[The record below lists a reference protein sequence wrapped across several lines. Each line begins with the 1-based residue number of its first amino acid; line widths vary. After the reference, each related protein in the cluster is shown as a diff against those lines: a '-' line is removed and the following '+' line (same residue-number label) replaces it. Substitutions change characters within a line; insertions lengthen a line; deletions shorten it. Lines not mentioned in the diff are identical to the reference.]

1 MNTPK
6 IDSHV
11 HILDPKQFPYAPDVW
26 YEPIGAEQGTAGD
39 LTSVMDFHGI
49 THALLVQPNSGY
61 GYDNRAM
68 LSAIANGKGRFKG
81 MAVVKNNA
89 SIGKLQDLQAQGIV
103 GIAMNAALL
112 GVDFYAD
119 IEPLLESLRELD
131 MWAQMQV
138 QHDQFVTLK
147 PMLEA
152 SGAKLMFDHCG
163 RPNPITGVAQ
173 EGFQALLKLAE
184 TGRAAVKLSGFNKC
198 SNQQYPWT
206 DAKPFVD
213 ALLGAYTPQNLI
225 WASDWPFLKAPA
237 RIDYGPLLTLF
248 EQLVPD
254 DAARHAI
261 QWETPKRL
269 FGFDHTTNT

>member
-1 MNTPK
+1 MNSSK

-26 YEPIGAEQGTAGD
+26 YEPIGAEQGTAAD
-39 LTSVMDFHGI
+39 LTQLMAYHGVQ
-49 THALLVQPNSGY
+49 HALLVQPNSGY
-61 GYDNRAM
+61 SYDNRAM
-68 LSAIANGKGRFKG
+68 LSAIANSGGRFKG
-81 MAVVKNNA
+81 MAVVKNSA
-89 SIGKLQDLQAQGIV
+89 SISELQDLQAQGIV

-119 IEPLLESLRELD
+119 IEPLLQHLRDLG

-138 QHDQFVTLK
+138 QHDQLVSLS
-147 PMLEA
+147 PILEA

-163 RPNPITGVAQ
+163 RPDPIAGVAQ
-173 EGFQALLKLAE
+173 AGFEALLKLAQ

-198 SNQQYPWT
+198 STQQYPWA

-213 ALLGAYTPQNLI
+213 ALIQAYTPQHLV

-254 DAARHAI
+254 AAARHAI
-261 QWETPKRL
+261 HWETPKRL
-269 FGFDHTTNT
+269 FGF

>member
-1 MNTPK
+1 MNSPK

-26 YEPIGAEQGTAGD
+26 YEPIGAEQGTAAD
-39 LTSVMDFHGI
+39 LTRLMASHGVQ
-49 THALLVQPNSGY
+49 HAMLVQPNSGY

-68 LSAIANGKGRFKG
+68 LSAIANGDGRFKG

-89 SIGKLQDLQAQGIV
+89 SLGELQDLKAQGIV

-112 GVDFYAD
+112 GIDFYAD
-119 IEPLLESLRELD
+119 IDPLLERLRDLG

-138 QHDQFVTLK
+138 QHDQLVTLS

-152 SGAKLMFDHCG
+152 GGTKLMFDHCG
-163 RPNPITGVAQ
+163 RPEPTAGVAQ
-173 EGFQALLKLAE
+173 KGFQALLKLAD

-198 SNQQYPWT
+198 SVQQYPWA

-213 ALLGAYTPQNLI
+213 ALMQAYTPQHLI

-248 EQLVPD
+248 EELVPD
-254 DAARHAI
+254 ATTRHAI

-269 FGFDHTTNT
+269 FNF

>member
-1 MNTPK
+1 MQSPF

-11 HILDPKQFPYAPDVW
+11 HILDPKQFPYAQGVW
-26 YEPIGAEQGTAGD
+26 YEPIGAEQGTAAD
-39 LTSVMDFHGI
+39 LKSVMDFHGVQ
-49 THALLVQPNSGY
+49 HAMLVQPNSGY

-81 MAVVKNNA
+81 MAVVKNNT
-89 SIGKLQDLQAQGIV
+89 SLDELQDLQAQGIV

-112 GVDFYAD
+112 GVDFYAYID
-119 IEPLLESLRELD
+119 PLLERLRDLG
-131 MWAQMQV
+131 MWAQIQV
-138 QHDQFVTLK
+138 QHDQLVTLS

-163 RPNPITGVAQ
+163 RPETIAGVAQ

-198 SNQQYPWT
+198 SIQQYPWV

-213 ALLGAYTPQNLI
+213 ALLGAYKPPNLI

-237 RIDYGPLLTLF
+237 RIDYGPLITLF

-254 DAARHAI
+254 TAARHTI

-269 FGFDHTTNT
+269 FGF

>member
-1 MNTPK
+1 MNSSL

-11 HILDPKQFPYAPDVW
+11 HILDPDRFPYSPDAW
-26 YEPIGAEQGTAGD
+26 YAPIGAERGTAGD
-39 LTSVMDFHGI
+39 LTSVMDFHGVA
-49 THALLVQPNSGY
+49 HALLVQPNSGY

-89 SIGKLQDLQAQGIV
+89 SISELQDLHAQGIV

-119 IEPLLESLRELD
+119 IEPLLTRLRDLG
-131 MWAQMQV
+131 MWAQLQV
-138 QHDQFVTLK
+138 QHDQLVSLA

-152 SGAKLMFDHCG
+152 SGVKLMFDHCG
-163 RPNPITGVAQ
+163 RPDPAAGVVQA
-173 EGFQALLKLAE
+173 GFQALLKLAE

-198 SNQQYPWT
+198 STQQYPWA

-213 ALLGAYTPQNLI
+213 ALVEAYTPKNLV

-237 RIDYGPLLTLF
+237 RIDYGPLQVLF
-248 EQLVPD
+248 KQLVQN
-254 DAARHAI
+254 DAARQAI
-261 QWETPKRL
+261 LWETPKRL
-269 FGFDHTTNT
+269 FGF

>member
-1 MNTPK
+1 MK

-11 HILDPKQFPYAPDVW
+11 HILDPHQFPYAPDVW
-26 YEPIGAEQGTAGD
+26 YEPIGAERGTAVD
-39 LTSVMDFHGI
+39 LTAVMDFHDVQ
-49 THALLVQPNSGY
+49 HALLVQPNSGY
-61 GYDNRAM
+61 GFDNRAM
-68 LSAIANGKGRFKG
+68 LSAIAANPKRFKG

-89 SIGKLQDLQAQGIV
+89 SLGELQDLQAQGIV

-119 IEPLLESLRELD
+119 IEPLLQRLQELG

-138 QHDQFVTLK
+138 QHDQLVSLS

-163 RPNPITGVAQ
+163 RPDPTASVAQ
-173 EGFQALLKLAE
+173 SGFQALLKLAK
-184 TGRAAVKLSGFNKC
+184 TGRAAAKLSGFNKC
-198 SNQQYPWT
+198 SVQQYPWS
-206 DAKPFVD
+206 DAKPYVD
-213 ALLGAYTPQNLI
+213 ALVAAYTPQSLI

-237 RIDYGPLLTLF
+237 RIDYGPLLALF

-254 DAARHAI
+254 AAARHAM

-269 FGFDHTTNT
+269 FGF

>member
-1 MNTPK
+1 MK

-26 YEPIGAEQGTAGD
+26 YEPIGAEQGTAAD
-39 LTSVMDFHGI
+39 LTLLMVYHDVQ
-49 THALLVQPNSGY
+49 HAMLVQPNSGY
-61 GYDNRAM
+61 GHDNRAM

-89 SIGKLQDLQAQGIV
+89 SISELQDLHAQGIV

-112 GVDFYAD
+112 GVDFYAN
-119 IEPLLESLRELD
+119 IEPLLAHLRELG

-138 QHDQFVTLK
+138 QHDQLVSLL
-147 PMLEA
+147 PMLED
-152 SGAKLMFDHCG
+152 SGTKLMFDHCG
-163 RPNPITGVAQ
+163 RPDPKSGVAQ
-173 EGFQALLKLAE
+173 VGFQALLKLAE

-198 SNQQYPWT
+198 SVEQYPWA

-213 ALLGAYTPQNLI
+213 ALVETYTPQNLI

-254 DAARHAI
+254 AAARHAI
-261 QWETPKRL
+261 QWETPRRL